1 MYKGLIYR
9 EGQPHNN
16 SMEKTPRA
24 GLKGNALELGRTEKP
39 LCGTFL
45 VSPDQLENRGDATM
59 QGKLDLT
66 GAVVAHVIIISTIVM
81 FISRIL
87 FGTRAGHWFGIPI
100 LLMFFPLVYLL
111 IRAPQLNRPSIYYR
125 QIGLMIAWL
134 IVIFIFDYILHTD
147 FRNTLWMVVVYY
159 SLYLMGMQGIM
170 GIASL
175 AGSAWALS
183 SFVLFLI
190 SLILAFIQH
199 QVTGLIVLL

>member
-1 MYKGLIYR
+1 
-9 EGQPHNN
+9 
-16 SMEKTPRA
+16 
-24 GLKGNALELGRTEKP
+24 
-39 LCGTFL
+39 
-45 VSPDQLENRGDATM
+45 M
-59 QGKLDLT
+59 QSKLDLT
-66 GAVVAHVIIISTIVM
+66 GAVVAHVIVISTIVM
-81 FISRIL
+81 FISRIF
-87 FGTRAGHWFGIPI
+87 FGAGAGHWFGIPI

-183 SFVLFLI
+183 SFFLFLI